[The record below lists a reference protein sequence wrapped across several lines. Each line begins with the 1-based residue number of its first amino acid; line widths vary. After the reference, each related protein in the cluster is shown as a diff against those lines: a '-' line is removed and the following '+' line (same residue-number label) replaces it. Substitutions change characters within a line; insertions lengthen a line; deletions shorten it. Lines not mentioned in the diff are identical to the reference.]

1 MEVKHSENTSSDKRT
16 IFSILVDAKVLSKL
30 IEAGAISSAAE
41 MSPLGGYSA
50 EHHTVVHDGGKNII
64 KQKLRE
70 SLGRHNP
77 LVVTGPLSWKMEVG
91 LILIQTVQNGIM
103 WAKHLNIRHTRC
115 CT

>member
-1 MEVKHSENTSSDKRT
+1 MEVKHGENTSSDKRT

-64 KQKLRE
+64 NNKKKKSNFVSNALQCHLQLQKLLT
-70 SLGRHNP
+70 SYL
-77 LVVTGPLSWKMEVG
+77 LQFLASAV
-91 LILIQTVQNGIM
+91 
-103 WAKHLNIRHTRC
+103 HL
-115 CT
+115 